1 MGIRKQLKFKSAS
14 LFLPLLVNIFY
25 PPIASA
31 ANTKNSVI
39 KPICRI
45 EIDNPHISRHELR
58 FGSRR
63 AVIVKAKSICN
74 VVQEQVT
81 LTVDLYKVERFG
93 HPLLVSTST
102 NPNDS
107 TSNGK
112 IVRNYKSTVD
122 CKNFKRTKFYGI
134 AYARALI
141 NGQWN
146 YAGRTRSIKTLEIN
160 CGT

>member
-1 MGIRKQLKFKSAS
+1 MSLLVTVFYPQITSAS
-14 LFLPLLVNIFY
+14 I
-25 PPIASA
+25 
-31 ANTKNSVI
+31 TKNSVI

-74 VVQEQVT
+74 VIQEQVT

-93 HPLLVSTST
+93 NPLLVSTST

-107 TSNGK
+107 TSKGK
-112 IVRNYKSTVD
+112 IVKNYKSTVD

-134 AYARALI
+134 AYAKALI